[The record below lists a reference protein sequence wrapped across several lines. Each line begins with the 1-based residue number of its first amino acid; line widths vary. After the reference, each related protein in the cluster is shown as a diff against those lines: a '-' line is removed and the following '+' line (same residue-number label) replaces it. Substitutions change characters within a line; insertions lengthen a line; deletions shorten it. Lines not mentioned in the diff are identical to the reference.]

1 MVLGASALEA
11 GCAEKAKQRREPW
24 MISISATRA
33 RVRQFRF
40 GGAICIV
47 VLLASPE
54 TTTFA
59 QSSPLAAT
67 ALSAP
72 ISRLVIRLR
81 AGSRPEAGQTL
92 APEQLSELQGTLGSS
107 LAGSSATAAGDHVLT
122 LATPVSV
129 ATARTFVD
137 ALRRRGD
144 IVWAE
149 IERGAAPTRTSTAT
163 TGGAPV
169 RRLIVTF
176 ADPQL
181 AQASRGNAKVGAEHD
196 TALSTAAGT
205 PLHVAR
211 AIAGGAWVVEL
222 LAAVPAASAESLA
235 AELEANGIARLA
247 APDYPIRPALRPN
260 DPFFT
265 GGFQWNLLDVAGS
278 GYYGIDAID
287 AWNITTGSSSMVIA
301 VVDTG
306 SLAHPDLTG
315 RYLAGYDFISDSST
329 ANDGDGRDADATDPG
344 DWVDAGFC
352 AAPDN
357 MAQNSDWHGT
367 IVSGVLAANANNG
380 VGIAGIDWNAQILPV
395 RALGRCGGSFSDI
408 LDGMTW
414 AAGLPVPGVPANPNP
429 AKVINMS
436 LGGKGTCS
444 AQYQSLINAV
454 LDAGVFIAVSAGN
467 DNANADAYVPAS
479 CGGLSTVAA
488 TDYFGARASYSNF
501 SVNMDISAPGGDF
514 SRYGVHG
521 AISSTWNL
529 GKTVAGAPGYVSADG
544 TSVSA
549 PHVAG
554 VAALMLAVN
563 PSLSPAQI
571 KSIMAQTATAFAAT
585 SDCATQGICGAGIV
599 NAFAAVQAAQSGGG
613 STAAT
618 QVIEYYDSALNHYF
632 MTAAPAE
639 IAALDGNVFPG
650 WQRTGS
656 NFNAYLVA
664 TAGANPVCRFYIPP
678 PYDSHFYS
686 ASPTE
691 CAAVRATYPFFDY
704 ESPNVFY
711 VPLPDQATGAC
722 PVGTMPVY
730 RLYNNGM
737 GGGPNHRYTASTT
750 IKAQMIGLGWT
761 PEGYG
766 PDAVIM
772 CAPL

>member
-1 MVLGASALEA
+1 L
-11 GCAEKAKQRREPW
+11 
-24 MISISATRA
+24 
-33 RVRQFRF
+33 RF
-40 GGAICIV
+40 GGAIGIA
-47 VLLASPE
+47 LLLSLPGASAL
-54 TTTFA
+54 A
-59 QSSPLAAT
+59 QSGAAAAT
-67 ALSAP
+67 LRSAP
-72 ISRLVIRLR
+72 VSRLVIRLR
-81 AGSRPEAGQTL
+81 ADARPEAGRPV
-92 APEQLSELQGTLGSS
+92 APERLAELEGALGAR
-107 LAGSSATAAGDHVLT
+107 LAGVSATAAGDHALT

-129 ATARTFVD
+129 AAARTLVD

-149 IERGAAPTRTSTAT
+149 IERGAATRTPASASPTKAAT

-181 AQASRGNAKVGAEHD
+181 AQASRGNAKLGLEHD
-196 TALSTAAGT
+196 TALSSAAGT
-205 PLHVAR
+205 PLHVVR

-222 LAAVPAASAESLA
+222 LGAVDAAGAESLA
-235 AELEANGIARLA
+235 ANLEASGVARFA
-247 APDYPIRPALRPN
+247 APDYPIRPALKPN
-260 DPFFT
+260 DPSFAQ
-265 GGFQWNLLDVAGS
+265 GFQWNLLDVAGS

-306 SLAHPDLTG
+306 SLPHPDLSG
-315 RYLAGYDFISDSST
+315 RMLPGYDFITDPAI
-329 ANDGDGRDADATDPG
+329 ANDGDGRDPDATDPG

-357 MAQNSDWHGT
+357 KAQDSDWHGT
-367 IVSGVLAANANNG
+367 TVTGVLAANANNG
-380 VGIAGIDWNAQILPV
+380 VGIAGVDWNARILPV
-395 RALGRCGGSFSDI
+395 RALGRCGGSLSDI

-436 LGGKGTCS
+436 LGGKGGCS
-444 AQYQSLINAV
+444 AQFQSLINAV
-454 LDAGVFIAVSAGN
+454 LDAGAFVVVSAGN
-467 DNANADAYVPAS
+467 DNANANAYVPAS
-479 CGGLSTVAA
+479 CGGVSTVAA
-488 TDYFGARASYSNF
+488 TDFFGARASYSNF
-501 SVNMDISAPGGDF
+501 SANLDISAPGGDAA
-514 SRYGVHG
+514 RYGVHG
-521 AISSTWNL
+521 AIYSTWNT
-529 GKTVAGAPGYVSADG
+529 GKTTAAAPGYVFADG
-544 TSVSA
+544 TSLSA

-563 PSLSPAQI
+563 PSLLPAQI
-571 KSIMAQTATAFAAT
+571 KSIMAQTATAFAAG
-585 SDCATQGICGAGIV
+585 SDCATQRICGAGIV

-613 STAAT
+613 QPAAT
-618 QVIEYYDSALNHYF
+618 QVVEYYYAALNHYF

-656 NFNAYLVA
+656 TFKAYLGA
-664 TAGANPVCRFYIPP
+664 TAGASPVCRFYIPP

-691 CAAVRATYPFFDY
+691 CAQVHATYPFFSY

-711 VPLPDQATGAC
+711 VPLPNLTTGTC

-737 GGGPNHRYTASTT
+737 GGGPNHRYTTSIA
-750 IKAQMIGLGWT
+750 IKAQMIALGWT